1 MTRGQPP
8 DGWMTASETKK
19 RLGNITDGKLR
30 TLAGKEEGKIEHWV
44 PAGSKVGFY
53 READVNALVNKWNQE
68 ALALGNP
75 TLPGAHFDV
84 ATPDDMPEIVQLII
98 KIWKGG
104 DTSAKRNAWIE
115 RNAESVF
122 VVRSHGRV
130 VGCIFILPLSE
141 EKLWWLLNLDR
152 DQNFGVIDIED
163 VLPFE
168 VGKPANLFLLS
179 MASDDIGI
187 GNTNRRKWGSSIV
200 RGFFKHVTNLGKR
213 GIPIKYIAARS
224 DMPDGINLM
233 RHIGFTELEPV
244 GESKNFIIEV
254 EASGIGFC
262 MEHKKAYTEWQK
274 LHKK

>member
-19 RLGNITDGKLR
+19 KLGNITDGKLR

-53 READVNALVNKWNQE
+53 RESDVNALVNKWNKE

-84 ATPDDMPEIVQLII
+84 ATPDDMPGIVQLLI
-98 KIWKGG
+98 KIWGG
-104 DTSAKRNAWIE
+104 SDTSAKRNAWLE
-115 RNAESVF
+115 RNPESAF

-130 VGCIFILPLSE
+130 VACVFILPLSE
-141 EKLWWLLNLDR
+141 EKIWELLGKDR
-152 DQNFGVIDIED
+152 NQSFGIINIED
-163 VLPFE
+163 ILPFE
-168 VGKPANLFLLS
+168 IEKPANLFLLS
-179 MASDDIGI
+179 MASDNLGI

-200 RGFFKHVTNLGKR
+200 RGLFKHVVDLGKR
-213 GIPIKYIAARS
+213 GIPIHLIAARS

-244 GESKNFIIEV
+244 KENKNFIIDV
-254 EASGIGFC
+254 ETSGINFC